1 VFGFLKV
8 EYNGSIPPSGVAK
21 SMKEKLKSFNMVFD
35 DLCRVQSSWF
45 IFDEQLKEEIRISI
59 EKLLLPAYENF
70 IGRFHNIVD
79 VGKHAEKYIK
89 YETEEIEERLSD
101 LFQGSSGSTGSRKRS

>member
-1 VFGFLKV
+1 MFTNF
-8 EYNGSIPPSGVAK
+8 IPYLFHLLSLN
-21 SMKEKLKSFNMVFD
+21 SQFFFD

-70 IGRFHNIVD
+70 IGRFHNIAD
-79 VGKHAEKYIK
+79 VGKHAKNTLSMK
-89 YETEEIEERLSD
+89 QRRLKQDSMICFREAVD
-101 LFQGSSGSTGSRKRS
+101 QLVAENEVKTVCFCVYVFIV